1 VSEGRQTCINVFA
14 ELERGLLGKDIRV
27 HAELGESCANMKS
40 KGEWSKIAGKIL
52 DQEIE
57 DNSKSTKAWLNTP
70 LKKELTEDPAA
81 NS

>member
-1 VSEGRQTCINVFA
+1 
-14 ELERGLLGKDIRV
+14 
-27 HAELGESCANMKS
+27 MKS

-57 DNSKSTKAWLNTP
+57 NNSKSTKAWLNTP